1 MSNLKINRLGN
12 YLASKETF
20 FVNTLFAAL
29 LIAHL
34 LPILHTKYFLT
45 VDGPSHL
52 YNAQIIANN
61 LFSKTENVLNSFF
74 GISFFPVPNLSG
86 HLLLALLSTIMPGWL
101 AEKMLLT
108 IQILLLPLAWKYLID
123 SFARNAKY
131 LYFFIFPF
139 VYGFT
144 FYYGF
149 YNFNL
154 GLILALVGL
163 GYFRRVIAT
172 KFSKR
177 DALIIGGLSLAIYF
191 SHLLTLLFFYAS
203 LGAILLE
210 FAPSERLLKRIR
222 SLCLTLLPSMLITAL
237 YLYYAPSNLGSI
249 GRDIDWKT
257 LLEGLMQ
264 ASPAKGV
271 EYGSEGN
278 FTRWIFILMLLLTIV
293 TLVKNRLNLF
303 KRTTAFLTLLP
314 VSFLLIYF
322 FAPDETAG
330 GGLLSTRLLLL
341 AFITW
346 PLVFIPFKTIKWL
359 SFLSVAT
366 LTYVSLGLL
375 VFYDRNARQ
384 NTLYFEELKQANELI
399 SPNTVILPVVDRSY
413 FLLRGIHYYLGVDKP
428 VVLLE
433 NYEAT
438 LYYFP
443 TYWHY
448 AEISKINTDDVI
460 LAIPYELPGRP
471 DKNEVKPDY
480 LFYVGNQPNQAIVD
494 ENYQCVYAG
503 TTLKLFKLQ

>member
-1 MSNLKINRLGN
+1 
-12 YLASKETF
+12 
-20 FVNTLFAAL
+20 
-29 LIAHL
+29 
-34 LPILHTKYFLT
+34 
-45 VDGPSHL
+45 
-52 YNAQIIANN
+52 
-61 LFSKTENVLNSFF
+61 
-74 GISFFPVPNLSG
+74 
-86 HLLLALLSTIMPGWL
+86 
-101 AEKMLLT
+101 
-108 IQILLLPLAWKYLID
+108 
-123 SFARNAKY
+123 
-131 LYFFIFPF
+131 
-139 VYGFT
+139 
-144 FYYGF
+144 
-149 YNFNL
+149 
-154 GLILALVGL
+154 
-163 GYFRRVIAT
+163 
-172 KFSKR
+172 
-177 DALIIGGLSLAIYF
+177 
-191 SHLLTLLFFYAS
+191 
-203 LGAILLE
+203 
-210 FAPSERLLKRIR
+210 
-222 SLCLTLLPSMLITAL
+222 MLITAL

-480 LFYVGNQPNQAIVD
+480 LFYVGNQPNQAVVN